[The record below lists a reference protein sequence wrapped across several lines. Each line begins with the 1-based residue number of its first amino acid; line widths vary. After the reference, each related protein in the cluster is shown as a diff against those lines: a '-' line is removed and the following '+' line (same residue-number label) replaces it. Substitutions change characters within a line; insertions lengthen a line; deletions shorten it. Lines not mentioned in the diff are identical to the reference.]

1 METIDL
7 TDHFLIAMPTLGD
20 PNFHQTVTYICSHT
34 KEGAMGI
41 IINRPMNVNLG
52 EIFEHMDIQINDE
65 MANRTRVFDGG
76 PVQRERGFVI
86 HEPTGEWD
94 AMLRI
99 NGDLGIT
106 TSRDIISAIAEG
118 KGPLNFIVALGYA
131 GWSAGQLEHE
141 MAENAWLST
150 PADSQIIFDVP
161 HEKRWNAAAQ
171 KIGVDLTLISSDVG
185 HC

>member
-34 KEGAMGI
+34 EEGAMGI
-41 IINRPMNVNLG
+41 VINRPINVNLG
-52 EIFEHMDIQINDE
+52 EIFEHMDIQVIDE
-65 MANRTRVFDGG
+65 SASHARVFEGG

-86 HEPTGEWD
+86 HQPVGEWD
-94 AMLRI
+94 AMLPI
-99 NGDLGIT
+99 NSHLGIT
-106 TSRDIISAIAEG
+106 TSRDIIVAIAEG

-131 GWSAGQLEHE
+131 GWSAGQLEYE

-150 PADSQIIFDVP
+150 PADMHIIFNVP
-161 HEKRWNAAAQ
+161 YEKRWNAAAK